1 MHAVTE
7 KTISLPSFTLSEGGE
22 SGELEISCC
31 LWGEVSKPLVVVMGG
46 ISANRWALDSMGH
59 SSAHGQSGWWRSVL
73 NPASYLNPRD
83 FSFLTF
89 EYFAFAD
96 RVANPPLV
104 STMDQAHILAQLQQS
119 LNLPQFCA
127 VIGSS
132 YGGMVSL
139 AFAAQYPDQLQH
151 LVCLAAADRNSVK
164 SQALRAIQR
173 QIMQLGLDA
182 GGSCQQQYTALARSL
197 AMLGYRSDAELEA
210 RFHDDDP
217 DTSLQQVMAYLN
229 HHGQRFAQTFSASRF
244 AQLSRSIDHHS
255 VDVSG
260 ISASSLLIGITTDQ
274 LVPVE
279 FIQNMQLNINGPCQ
293 CQWLDSHY
301 GHDGFL
307 LEAEA
312 INQIFKHYFS
322 EYNHDHIKPNHR
334 RASGY

>member
-139 AFAAQYPDQLQH
+139 AFAARYPERLQH
-151 LVCLAAADRNSVK
+151 LICVAAADRNSVK
-164 SQALRAIQR
+164 SQALRSIQR
-173 QIMQLGLDA
+173 QIMQMGLDA
-182 GGSCQQQYTALARSL
+182 GGSCQQKYTALARSL
-197 AMLGYRSDAELEA
+197 AMLGYRSDAELES
-210 RFHDDDP
+210 RFDADDP
-217 DTSLQQVMAYLN
+217 VSSLQQVKSYLN
-229 HHGQRFAQTFSASRF
+229 HHGSKFAQTFSASRY
-244 AQLSRSIDHHS
+244 AQLSQSIDHHR
-255 VDVSG
+255 VD
-260 ISASSLLIGITTDQ
+260 ASHILASTLLIGITSDQ

-279 FIQNMQLNINGPCQ
+279 FIQNLHAKISGPSQ
-293 CQWLDSHY
+293 CRWIDSLY

-322 EYNHDHIKPNHR
+322 EYNHDPIEPNHR
-334 RASGY
+334 CASGY